1 MLREASAW
9 DSSFS
14 ITVLILIF
22 VLNNSTKFPLVLFQ
36 KVSVLNII
44 AHFHIY
50 KLGIV
55 ASLSEMVSLWIVAL
69 LSNWGN
75 RAFQQCASLQL
86 WSIKHGGLWSLIQ
99 CRFDKPK
106 STSPFHGPFDNVL
119 LFVDLRYRTHQ
130 NQHRF
135 EISWFFFL
143 FFCIL
148 PFSLPPILAHCLRTC
163 INSNE

>member
-69 LSNWGN
+69 LSN
-75 RAFQQCASLQL
+75 
-86 WSIKHGGLWSLIQ
+86 
-99 CRFDKPK
+99 
-106 STSPFHGPFDNVL
+106 
-119 LFVDLRYRTHQ
+119 
-130 NQHRF
+130 
-135 EISWFFFL
+135 
-143 FFCIL
+143 
-148 PFSLPPILAHCLRTC
+148 
-163 INSNE
+163 